1 MGRFE
6 RDIRKKM
13 KESDQSFDEWFAEH
27 RDRLTNFEPPEEP
40 ASDLGPVRVRRRTF
54 AWLTGAVALLLVAF
68 IVTAVFLFRGRSQSQ
83 PQLPS
88 QPQIPDLSF
97 GEEGVYMEALTAE
110 ELQQTLQQVP
120 ALTRLTVTEQRA
132 VRHQQDDSTV
142 MVIVIGEQ
150 ETKDDYYFVEAKV
163 QYNENYNFSEKM
175 YYEDLKNKTVI
186 GNTQVSYDENGT
198 DKYGFAEYRILS
210 ETDGATVYWT
220 VSSVNDL
227 LEEWLQL
234 TFGN

>member
-6 RDIRKKM
+6 RDIRKKIE
-13 KESDQSFDEWFAEH
+13 ESDQPFNEWFAE
-27 RDRLTNFEPPEEP
+27 RQDRLTDFEPPEEP

-54 AWLTGAVALLLVAF
+54 AWLTGAIAVLLVAF
-68 IVTAVFLFRGRSQSQ
+68 VVTAVFLFRGRSQ
-83 PQLPS
+83 S

-97 GEEGVYMEALTAE
+97 GEEGVYMEVLTE
-110 ELQQTLQQVP
+110 DDYQQTIQRVP
-120 ALTRLTVTEQRA
+120 VLTKLTITEQWA
-132 VRHQQDDSTV
+132 IRHSVDHSIA
-142 MVIVIGEQ
+142 MVNLVGEQ
-150 ETKDDYYFVEAKV
+150 MTETDFYFVNARIE
-163 QYNENYNFSEKM
+163 YNENYNFSEKM
-175 YYEDLKNKTVI
+175 YYQDLKNKTII

-198 DKYGFAEYRILS
+198 DEYGLTEYRVLS
-210 ETDGATVYWT
+210 ETDDATVYWT

>member
-6 RDIRKKM
+6 RDIRKKIE
-13 KESDQSFDEWFAEH
+13 ESDQPFNEWFAE
-27 RDRLTNFEPPEEP
+27 RQDRLTDFEPPEEP

-54 AWLTGAVALLLVAF
+54 AWLTGAIAVLLVAF
-68 IVTAVFLFRGRSQSQ
+68 VVTAVFLFRGRSQ
-83 PQLPS
+83 S

-97 GEEGVYMEALTAE
+97 GEEGVYMNELSDE
-110 ELQQTLQQVP
+110 ELQEAIQRVP
-120 ALTRLTVTEQRA
+120 ALASLSVTNQRKVLRYA
-132 VRHQQDDSTV
+132 DQSLV
-142 MVIVIGEQ
+142 MVVVKGEQ
-150 ETKDDYYFVEAKV
+150 ETNDDYYFIEAKV
-163 QYNENYNFSEKM
+163 EYNENYNFSEKM
-175 YYEDLKNKTVI
+175 YYQDLKNKTII

-198 DKYGFAEYRILS
+198 DEYGLTEYRILS
-210 ETDGATVYWT
+210 ETDDATVYWT

>member
-27 RDRLTNFEPPEEP
+27 RDRLTNFKPPEEP

-68 IVTAVFLFRGRSQSQ
+68 IVTAVFLFRGHSQSQ

-97 GEEGVYMEALTAE
+97 GEEGVYMEVLSE
-110 ELQQTLQQVP
+110 NDYQQTIQRVP
-120 ALTRLTVTEQRA
+120 ALVKLTITEQWA
-132 VRHQQDDSTV
+132 IRHSNDHSIV
-142 MVIVIGEQ
+142 MVNLVGEQ
-150 ETKDDYYFVEAKV
+150 ITDTDCYFVNARIE
-163 QYNENYNFSEKM
+163 YNENYMFLEKSQ
-175 YYEDLKNKTVI
+175 YDNLENVETI
-186 GNTQVSYDENGT
+186 GDTLVSYGVAGT
-198 DKYGFAEYRILS
+198 DEYGLTEYRILS

>member
-6 RDIRKKM
+6 RDIRKKIE
-13 KESDQSFDEWFAEH
+13 ESDQPFNEWFAE
-27 RDRLTNFEPPEEP
+27 RQDRLTDFEPPEEP

-54 AWLTGAVALLLVAF
+54 AWLTGAIAVLLVAF
-68 IVTAVFLFRGRSQSQ
+68 VVTAVFLFRGQ
-83 PQLPS
+83 PQS

-97 GEEGVYMEALTAE
+97 GEEGVYMEALTDE
-110 ELQQTLQQVP
+110 EFQQTLQQVP

-132 VRHQQDDSTV
+132 VRHQQDDSIV

-150 ETKDDYYFVEAKV
+150 ETNDDYYFIEAKV
-163 QYNENYNFSEKM
+163 EYNKNYNFSEKM
-175 YYEDLKNKTVI
+175 YYQDLKNKTII

-198 DKYGFAEYRILS
+198 DEYGLTEYRILS
-210 ETDGATVYWT
+210 ETDDATVYWT

>member
-6 RDIRKKM
+6 RDIRKKIE
-13 KESDQSFDEWFAEH
+13 ESDQPFNEWFAE
-27 RDRLTNFEPPEEP
+27 RQDRLTDFEPPEEP

-54 AWLTGAVALLLVAF
+54 AWLTGAIAVLLVAF
-68 IVTAVFLFRGRSQSQ
+68 VVTAVFLFRGQ
-83 PQLPS
+83 PQS

-97 GEEGVYMEALTAE
+97 GEEGVYMEALTDE
-110 ELQQTLQQVP
+110 EFQRTLQQVP

-132 VRHQQDDSTV
+132 VRHQQDDSIV

-150 ETKDDYYFVEAKV
+150 ETNDDYYFIEARVE
-163 QYNENYNFSEKM
+163 YNENYMFLEKSQ
-175 YYEDLKNKTVI
+175 YDNLENVEIIDDTL
-186 GNTQVSYDENGT
+186 VSYGVAGT
-198 DKYGFAEYRILS
+198 DEYGLTEYRILS
-210 ETDGATVYWT
+210 ETDDATVYWK
-220 VSSVNDL
+220 VSSVNGL

>member
-6 RDIRKKM
+6 RDIRKKIE
-13 KESDQSFDEWFAEH
+13 ESDQPFNEWFAE
-27 RDRLTNFEPPEEP
+27 RQDRLTDFEPPEEP
-40 ASDLGPVRVRRRTF
+40 ASDLGPVKVRRRTF
-54 AWLTGAVALLLVAF
+54 AWLTGAIAVLLVAF
-68 IVTAVFLFRGRSQSQ
+68 VVTAVFLFRGQ
-83 PQLPS
+83 PQS

-97 GEEGVYMEALTAE
+97 GEEGVYMEALTDE
-110 ELQQTLQQVP
+110 EFQRTLQQVP

-132 VRHQQDDSTV
+132 VRHQQDDSIV

-150 ETKDDYYFVEAKV
+150 ETNDDYYFIEAKV
-163 QYNENYNFSEKM
+163 EYNENYNFSEKM
-175 YYEDLKNKTVI
+175 YYQDLKNKTII

-198 DKYGFAEYRILS
+198 DEYGLTEYRILS
-210 ETDGATVYWT
+210 ETDDVTVYWT